1 MAEALHLKYP
11 VNTIDGQQLLP
22 AGTEL
27 TVEVLERLATA
38 VRHNPGEDL
47 SLLEHGS
54 IRTDLGNLMNRE
66 PYMQIFGDPADLD
79 AVWEMMAPI
88 RLPPPL
94 LTAIDYFCEND
105 PYTYS
110 HTLMV
115 FALTCLLAQKMGGNV
130 QEALPEASAGPLH
143 DIGKVSV
150 PLQVL
155 QMDAPLHRSDRD
167 LFEHHAMAGYVLLT
181 YYLGA
186 VDSYTA
192 VAARDHHERSDCSGY
207 PRGIALMDQY
217 VEIVSVCDVYDAL
230 LSSRP
235 YRKTQFD
242 NRTALEEITRLAEK
256 GKVGWRIVT
265 HLLALNRRDRPSP
278 ADCSVSHE
286 KRGVP
291 PEANTYGI
299 VIEDEPTQES

>member
-1 MAEALHLKYP
+1 MAEALRLKYP

-27 TVEVLERLATA
+27 TAEVLERLATA
-38 VRHNPGEDL
+38 VRRNRGEDL
-47 SLLEHGS
+47 PLLEHGS
-54 IRTDLGNLMNRE
+54 IRADLEILVDRP
-66 PYMQIFGDPADLD
+66 PYKQIFSDLED
-79 AVWEMMAPI
+79 LVGLWDLMATT
-88 RLPPPL
+88 RLPPSL
-94 LTAIDYFCEND
+94 LGAIDYFREND
-105 PYTYS
+105 FYTYS

-115 FALTCLLAQKMGGNV
+115 FALTCLLAQKMGGDV
-130 QEALPEASAGPLH
+130 REALPEASAGPLH

-181 YYLGA
+181 YYLGE
-186 VDSYTA
+186 VDSYPA

-207 PRGIALMDQY
+207 PRGVALMDRY
-217 VEIVSVCDVYDAL
+217 VEVVAVCDVYDAL
-230 LSSRP
+230 LSPRP
-235 YRKTQFD
+235 YRKEGFD

-265 HLLALNRRDRPSP
+265 HLLALNRKDRPSP

>member
-1 MAEALHLKYP
+1 MAKALRLKYP

-22 AGTEL
+22 AETEL
-27 TVEVLERLATA
+27 TAEVLERLASF
-38 VRHNPGEDL
+38 VRRDPGNDL
-47 SLLEHGS
+47 PLLEHGS
-54 IRTDLGNLMNRE
+54 IR
-66 PYMQIFGDPADLD
+66 ADLD
-79 AVWEMMAPI
+79 ILINRPPYKQIFDDIPDLAAVWKMMSTT
-88 RLPPPL
+88 RLPPSL
-94 LTAIDYFCEND
+94 LGAIDYFREND

-115 FALTCLLAQKMGGNV
+115 FALTCLLAQKMGGDIR
-130 QEALPEASAGPLH
+130 EALPEASAGPLH
-143 DIGKVSV
+143 DIGKISV

-181 YYLGA
+181 YYLGE

-207 PRGIALMDQY
+207 PRGIALMDRY

-265 HLLALNRRDRPSP
+265 HLLALNRKDRPSP

-291 PEANTYGI
+291 PEESTYGI
-299 VIEDEPTQES
+299 VIEDEPIQES